1 MSRQLVFVHGRAQE
15 GKDSKALKK
24 EWLDALDVGLGKSGL
39 VLPIAEA
46 DVKFPYYG
54 DTLYDL
60 VDGKSADEA
69 AAIIVRGKA
78 AGADAE
84 EEQFTR
90 AIMTEIKE
98 KMGITD
104 AQLADVA
111 GQEVVEKGP
120 QNWEWFQAIL
130 KAIDQY
136 VPGGSGNSIAL
147 FTNDVYQYLKN
158 KNTRDSIDA
167 GVRKAV
173 TKGVE
178 TVVVSHSLGT
188 VVSYNVLR
196 QQADDCGWNIVQFIT
211 LGSPLAVTE
220 IKNTIRKLKPP
231 VRCPACVGKW
241 FNAMDE
247 RDVVAL
253 YPLDTR
259 CFPLDPTAP
268 AIENKRDVRNK
279 TENRHGISGYLD
291 DREVARRIHDALVA

>member
-1 MSRQLVFVHGRAQE
+1 MTRQLVFVHGRAQE
-15 GKDSKALKK
+15 HKDATALKK
-24 EWLDALDVGLGKSGL
+24 EWLESLDEGLRKSRL
-39 VLPIAEA
+39 TLPIAET

-60 VDGKSADEA
+60 VDGKSLAEA
-69 AAIIVRGKA
+69 AEIIVRGRA
-78 AGADAE
+78 GGADAE

-90 AIMTEIKE
+90 AIMLEIKE
-98 KMGITD
+98 KAGITD

-111 GQEVVEKGP
+111 GQDVVEKGP

-130 KAIDQY
+130 KAVDQY

-147 FTNDVYQYLKN
+147 FTKDVYQYLKN
-158 KNTRDSIDA
+158 KSTRDTIDA
-167 GVRKAV
+167 GVRKTV

-196 QQADDCGWNIVQFIT
+196 QQADDCGWNIVKFIT

-220 IKNTIRKLKPP
+220 IRKTIQKLKPP
-231 VRCPACVGKW
+231 VRCPACVGSW

-253 YPLDTR
+253 YPLDTQS
-259 CFPLDPTAP
+259 FPLNPTMP

-279 TENRHGISGYLD
+279 TQNRHGISGYLD
-291 DREVARRIHDALVA
+291 DREVAKRIHDALIA